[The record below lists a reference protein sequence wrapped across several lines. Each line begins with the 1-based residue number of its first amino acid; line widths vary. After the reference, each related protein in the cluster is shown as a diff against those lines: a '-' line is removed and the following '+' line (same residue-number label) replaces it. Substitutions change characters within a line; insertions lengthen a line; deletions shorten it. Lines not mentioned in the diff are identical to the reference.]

1 MRRALRSSGG
11 VGLIPLTVAMADGDA
26 PGSRGRPTGGDGARQ
41 AVGVRTGRRR
51 DPIGEEKREERRY
64 ADPTLLTYMWI
75 LYFFYFAD

>member
-51 DPIGEEKREERRY
+51 DPIGEEKREERY
-64 ADPTLLTYMWI
+64 ANPTLLTYMWI
-75 LYFFYFAD
+75 PYFFYFTD